1 MNIVKRQFKSSSG
14 DKVYTA
20 VIDKDTGASSCG
32 CLGWTMKR
40 KNQERSCKHTK
51 LLLAEFGFQPIA
63 PGYGVLPAKAA
74 KGAVSIPTAPKWASK
89 PAVTPA
95 VFAAAQAE
103 VEKAVAMVKGKRMIE
118 VEGDDDPVPAKPLVW
133 PAAKM
138 AEAKAKANPVSVP
151 VPEMTAADV
160 EAALNGP
167 VAPKVKPML
176 ASAMPEDRSIADF
189 TNEEWVLEEKFDG
202 HRLTLVVEKSKVTGW
217 SRPGA
222 ERPAAV
228 RALPLELQSDA
239 SHLPVGT
246 YDGELFIPGGTSSD
260 VVRIDLADKLKLVL
274 FDVIEVLGVTAMDK
288 PLIQR
293 RALLELCVKHCPKG
307 GRVLISEQQ
316 PVSLAAVQ
324 AIWAA
329 KGEGAILKKLDATY
343 RSGYRTP
350 AWVKVKLVSAAELT
364 ITGFEAGKNGPFSV
378 AKLKHD
384 DGRETSVKVLTQEL
398 LRAVEKDSAAFVG
411 KRLVVSH
418 MGKTSSG
425 ALRHAVWDHL
435 LETA

>member
-1 MNIVKRQFKSSSG
+1 
-14 DKVYTA
+14 
-20 VIDKDTGASSCG
+20 
-32 CLGWTMKR
+32 
-40 KNQERSCKHTK
+40 
-51 LLLAEFGFQPIA
+51 
-63 PGYGVLPAKAA
+63 
-74 KGAVSIPTAPKWASK
+74 
-89 PAVTPA
+89 
-95 VFAAAQAE
+95 
-103 VEKAVAMVKGKRMIE
+103 
-118 VEGDDDPVPAKPLVW
+118 
-133 PAAKM
+133 
-138 AEAKAKANPVSVP
+138 
-151 VPEMTAADV
+151 
-160 EAALNGP
+160 
-167 VAPKVKPML
+167 
-176 ASAMPEDRSIADF
+176 
-189 TNEEWVLEEKFDG
+189 
-202 HRLTLVVEKSKVTGW
+202 
-217 SRPGA
+217 
-222 ERPAAV
+222 
-228 RALPLELQSDA
+228 
-239 SHLPVGT
+239 
-246 YDGELFIPGGTSSD
+246 LFIPGGTSSD